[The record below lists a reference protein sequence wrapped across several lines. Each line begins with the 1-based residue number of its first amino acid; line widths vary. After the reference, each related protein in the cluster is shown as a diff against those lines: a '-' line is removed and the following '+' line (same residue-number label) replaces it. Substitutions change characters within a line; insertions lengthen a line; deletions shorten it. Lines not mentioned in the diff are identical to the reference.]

1 MILLLDI
8 TQVNRKLCPHENLH
22 MEITASFFIGA
33 KTQKQQR
40 FIKNKLRYP
49 TLCNPMDCSLHVP
62 LSMGLSRQESW
73 SGFPA
78 FPAHL
83 RMRPASRAQGKNPGV
98 GCHFLLQGIFP
109 THGLNPC
116 LFCLLHWQADFLPL

>member
-73 SGFPA
+73 SGLP
-78 FPAHL
+78 
-83 RMRPASRAQGKNPGV
+83 
-98 GCHFLLQGIFP
+98 FP
-109 THGLNPC
+109 TPRDLPNSWIEPLSLLSPALAGGFFTTIVTWEDLYQENGI
-116 LFCLLHWQADFLPL
+116 LFNTKMK